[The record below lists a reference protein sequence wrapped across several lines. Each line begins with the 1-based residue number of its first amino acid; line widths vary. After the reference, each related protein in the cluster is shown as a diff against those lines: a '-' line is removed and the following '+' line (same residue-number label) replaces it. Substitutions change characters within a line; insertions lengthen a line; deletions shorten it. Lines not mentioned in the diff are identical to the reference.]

1 MKLPCSVI
9 QDLLPLYCDSA
20 CSPESRALINEHLN
34 ECEDCRRVLTHMH
47 DEIELPKEKP
57 DPTKPLLNLRT
68 EWLRT
73 KTKALLKG
81 MIITLLVVGI
91 LIGGWF
97 GATELKF
104 PVDADKLTISDVS
117 MLSNGVIA
125 FHLLID
131 DDRELRRIAVDVDFE
146 DGVAYI
152 TPKRALIE
160 QKRAESNYLSLN
172 DKYYY
177 IAFAGYT
184 LAQFEAHDY
193 ESMTP
198 IGEDLVNAD
207 YFFASD
213 IKEIRI
219 GTKNSYTVLWKQG
232 MELSAASEDRET
244 IFASGIR

>member
-47 DEIELPKEKP
+47 DEIDVPKDEP
-57 DPTKPLLNLRT
+57 DSAKPLLTLRT

-73 KTKALLKG
+73 KKKALTKG
-81 MIITLLVVGI
+81 VVTTLLIVAILVV
-91 LIGGWF
+91 GWF

-104 PVDADKLTISDVS
+104 PVDADKITISDVS
-117 MLSNGVIA
+117 QLSNGVIA

-131 DDRELRRIAVDVDFE
+131 DDRELRRIAVDIDFE
-146 DGVAYI
+146 ESVAYI

-160 QKRAESNYLSLN
+160 QKRTESIYLSLN
-172 DKYYY
+172 DKYFYV
-177 IAFAGYT
+177 AFEGYT
-184 LAQFEAHDY
+184 LEQFRTHDY
-193 ESMTP
+193 ENMTP
-198 IGEDLVNAD
+198 IAEELAYAD

-219 GTKNSYTVLWKQG
+219 GTKNSYTVLWAQG
-232 MELSAASEDRET
+232 MELPAASEDREML
-244 IFASGIR
+244 FASGIR

>member
-47 DEIELPKEKP
+47 DEIDVPKDEP
-57 DPTKPLLNLRT
+57 DSAKPLLTLRT

-73 KTKALLKG
+73 KKKAHIRGVVATLL
-81 MIITLLVVGI
+81 IVAILVVG
-91 LIGGWF
+91 WF
-97 GATELKF
+97 GMTELRF
-104 PVDADKLTISDVS
+104 PVSADRITISDVS
-117 MLSNGVIA
+117 QLSNGVIA

-131 DDRELRRIAVDVDFE
+131 DDRELCRIAVDIDFDE
-146 DGVAYI
+146 GVAYI

-160 QKRAESNYLSLN
+160 QKRTESIYLSLN

-177 IAFAGYT
+177 AVFAGYT
-184 LAQFEAHDY
+184 LEQFRTHDY
-193 ESMTP
+193 ENMTP
-198 IGEDLVNAD
+198 IADELAYAD

-219 GTKNSYTVLWKQG
+219 GTKNSYTVLWAQG
-232 MELSAASEDRET
+232 MELPAATAERET
-244 IFASGIR
+244 IFLSGNR